1 MSHFSKNLFFCQKYF
16 FHYWLWELKYF
27 SLTWSMQWWLERK
40 LGNINFDYDVW
51 ECMPLKIPLKIV
63 APEDLVVLQLYIT
76 NKILEKRV
84 LDSIMPNFL
93 KKKDYNELY
102 RTWQNLYILFLRK
115 FYVCHYILLIW
126 CCLGNQIV
134 RFS

>member
-1 MSHFSKNLFFCQKYF
+1 
-16 FHYWLWELKYF
+16 
-27 SLTWSMQWWLERK
+27 
-40 LGNINFDYDVW
+40 
-51 ECMPLKIPLKIV
+51 MPLKIPLKIV

-115 FYVCHYILLIW
+115 FYVCHYILLI
-126 CCLGNQIV
+126 
-134 RFS
+134 